1 MNENR
6 TETPEVS
13 AKITW
18 MNNTQNGSKK
28 ATASITIA
36 NAFVVKGLGVIEGPK
51 GLFVSM
57 PKRTIEKSGEK
68 KYSDVAHPVTADM
81 RNAVNDAVMEAYERA
96 QALAQQFKEEH
107 ANGKA
112 TPKYEESPVSE
123 AKTQAA
129 ENAEN
134 TDDAEQ
140 SEDNLPFEMDFPDEE
155 NIPIMGHAM

>member
-1 MNENR
+1 MNESR

-36 NAFVVKGLGVIEGPK
+36 NAFVVKGLGVIEGPR

-68 KYSDVAHPVTADM
+68 KYSDVAHPVTVDM
-81 RNAVNDAVMEAYERA
+81 RKAVTDAVMDAYARA
-96 QALAQQFKEEH
+96 QALAQQYQENLG
-107 ANGKA
+107 NGKVA
-112 TPKYEESPVSE
+112 PQYDEPAVNEDNPNHPANDENSEE
-123 AKTQAA
+123 
-129 ENAEN
+129 
-134 TDDAEQ
+134 
-140 SEDNLPFEMDFPDEE
+140 NLPFEMDFSEE
-155 NIPIMGHAM
+155 DNIPIMGHAM